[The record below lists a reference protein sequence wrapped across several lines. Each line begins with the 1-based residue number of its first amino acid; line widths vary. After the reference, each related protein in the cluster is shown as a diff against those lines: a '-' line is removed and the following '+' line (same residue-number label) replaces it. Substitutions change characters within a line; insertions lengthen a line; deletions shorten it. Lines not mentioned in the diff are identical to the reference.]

1 MSRSGGALRDI
12 QKTAAKETTYVGR
25 YSLNEKILRYDTVK
39 INKLSF
45 VRLKVFFLSF
55 FMYYFEISSN
65 AC

>member
-25 YSLNEKILRYDTVK
+25 YSLNEKILQYDTVK
-39 INKLSF
+39 INELSF
-45 VRLKVFFLSF
+45 RKIKVFLSF
-55 FMYYFEISSN
+55 FMCYFEISSN